1 MLSHHKTGP
10 LCIPLL
16 YTLQHLSVC
25 GHDSLHNT
33 TFRCNKFADFD
44 HEVID
49 RVKQQCE
56 QRIVRSLGETSM
68 EIGVLDGKEYRIFLD
83 RFHFPND
90 ATKILNVIFRG
101 LLGCQADV
109 LHFKKRTDLVQMIE
123 ADIST
128 PRAQEQVQRLHHFF
142 PAQCANGS
150 ADAMG
155 GFQKA
160 ARSEAPT
167 CSPNY
172 PPTTPQPLRDLLSG
186 GSLVP
191 TAKRSERIWSCM
203 AWTTRSTSALL
214 LPIVP
219 KRTFRTRSEEHTSE
233 LQS

>member
-160 ARSEAPT
+160 ARSEDPNCFSNYAPT
-167 CSPNY
+167 NS
-172 PPTTPQPLRDLLSG
+172 QALRELPFRRKSCTNGQALRKDLVLYGMDNTVNQRTLITYRPETNFSYF
-186 GSLVP
+186 LD
-191 TAKRSERIWSCM
+191 KRS
-203 AWTTRSTSALL
+203 
-214 LPIVP
+214 
-219 KRTFRTRSEEHTSE
+219 
-233 LQS
+233 

>member
-25 GHDSLHNT
+25 GHDSLNKT

-90 ATKILNVIFRG
+90 ATKIRYSLPSRTPISI
-101 LLGCQADV
+101 DV
-109 LHFKKRTDLVQMIE
+109 
-123 ADIST
+123 
-128 PRAQEQVQRLHHFF
+128 
-142 PAQCANGS
+142 
-150 ADAMG
+150 
-155 GFQKA
+155 
-160 ARSEAPT
+160 
-167 CSPNY
+167 
-172 PPTTPQPLRDLLSG
+172 
-186 GSLVP
+186 
-191 TAKRSERIWSCM
+191 
-203 AWTTRSTSALL
+203 
-214 LPIVP
+214 
-219 KRTFRTRSEEHTSE
+219 
-233 LQS
+233 